1 MADFCILIL
10 TYQPI
15 DSSLLLFLAG
25 KRNHNSTLV
34 VVQHIP
40 LVIAAG
46 VVCFSH
52 AHGVMREVDIAIVA
66 CLESAFVSVRKG
78 PVGMFLG
85 GGTSEKAGDE
95 GGGNLQKSAR
105 LSV

>member
-1 MADFCILIL
+1 MADFCILSL

-15 DSSLLLFLAG
+15 DSSFLFGRG
-25 KRNHNSTLV
+25 KESQRTLV

-46 VVCFSH
+46 VVSLPH

-66 CLESAFVSVRKG
+66 CLGSAFVSVRKG
-78 PVGMFLG
+78 AVGMFG
-85 GGTSEKAGDE
+85 GGISCKWKS
-95 GGGNLQKSAR
+95 GG
-105 LSV
+105 

>member
-78 PVGMFLG
+78 PGGMFLG
-85 GGTSEKAGDE
+85 GDK
-95 GGGNLQKSAR
+95 
-105 LSV
+105 